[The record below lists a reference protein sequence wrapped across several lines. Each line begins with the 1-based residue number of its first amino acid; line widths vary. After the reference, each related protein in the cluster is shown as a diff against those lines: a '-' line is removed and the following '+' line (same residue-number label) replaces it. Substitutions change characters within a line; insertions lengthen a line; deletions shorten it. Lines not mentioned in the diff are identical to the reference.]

1 MVKRH
6 STINHEDLLFDKQ
19 QVIMIVK
26 SALRR
31 LRAKKIQVDDVIHQI
46 EQHGVQM
53 TRSRFEDLFT
63 SRPNRINGAPP
74 STITAL
80 IHAFFMLDN
89 KILSAREVLTL
100 ANAARLPINYCEQLS
115 VHFANDE
122 WRNAWFDY
130 LPSTQ
135 TTFHRSFLIGR
146 NREFSILLQRLL
158 QEQDHLIISG
168 EPGIGK
174 TVLAQ
179 TLIQELEVLTGQN
192 VTFVY
197 DAESFKTYAQFVT
210 HLANALHI
218 KPLHNEPIELRMA
231 SVLSSQKVR
240 HVFIDDM
247 QTDNLSTHIS
257 ILHTFSQQF
266 PKVRFIITTH
276 QSKQF
281 DGLRQSYEHIITP
294 LDDSQVSS
302 PAMQLFLHTLTINGI
317 SVTDVQKST
326 LLTICQRANGNPQQ
340 IQLLATMRSI
350 EEIQANSK
358 SYTQLLD
365 TLSVRE
371 FSIIRLLLEARGPL
385 STTFLSFYLRHTE
398 HNVTLNTQDILER
411 LVNRGLLTAVMIHSQ
426 KNLVVNQQLLQ
437 GSIQSVADYN
447 LDTTLLLRKLSQMAR
462 GIHVQNYHELTNH
475 DIERITNLLERLH
488 HRSEYLEDICQVIV
502 AWQQLW
508 MHANLTA
515 SIISLIERC
524 TVQFTTSNR
533 ILVDLYLVNGRLHD
547 HRGNTQ
553 SALICLQQAI
563 DTLDLPQSVKWAEI
577 VLDLV
582 SIQLRQ
588 AGFPYTNT
596 IDTIN
601 QICEILQTDQQ
612 HYLLGIAHNILSKT
626 YAAHNNL
633 ERAFTSSY
641 SALQFFREYELSI
654 GHIDALLQR
663 SLIYMYSGDYDIA
676 SGILQGLIQQIRP
689 YKLPYLLATAE
700 LRIAGIHALLRNVDE
715 AFINLTQAF
724 QILHRIGSAHEIL
737 MVADVYSLICY
748 RRGHFVEAYQINK
761 ESSYL
766 REKLDLPRITYIE
779 RLVDDKRQKI
789 LSTVSAE
796 IQAEPVNLTIY
807 DMIDKL
813 WHHLDQKPA
822 YEVTTTV
829 E

>member
-1 MVKRH
+1 MVKH
-6 STINHEDLLFDKQ
+6 QSTISEDLLFDKQ
-19 QVIMIVK
+19 QVITIVK

-31 LRAKKIQVDDVIHQI
+31 LRAKKIQVDNVIHQI

-74 STITAL
+74 STIIAL
-80 IHAFFMLDN
+80 IHAFFALDH
-89 KILSAREVLTL
+89 KILSAKEVLTL
-100 ANAARLPINYCEQLS
+100 ANAARLPINFCEQLS
-115 VHFANDE
+115 VHFAHEE

-135 TTFHRSFLIGR
+135 TSFHRSFLIGR
-146 NREFSILLQRLL
+146 NREFSVLLQHLL

-168 EPGIGK
+168 PPGIGK

-179 TLIQELEVLTGQN
+179 TLIQELEVLMGQN

-197 DAESFKTYAQFVT
+197 AAESFKTYAQFVV
-210 HLANALHI
+210 HIANALHI

-231 SVLSSQKVR
+231 SILSTQKVR

-247 QTDNLSTHIS
+247 HTDDHATHIS
-257 ILHTFSQQF
+257 ILRTFSQQF
-266 PKVRFIITTH
+266 PKVRFIITTRERN
-276 QSKQF
+276 QF
-281 DGLRQSYEHIITP
+281 DELRQSYEHVLTP
-294 LDDSQVSS
+294 LDDSQINSA
-302 PAMQLFLHTLTINGI
+302 AMQLFIHTLTINGI
-317 SVTDVQKST
+317 TINDVNKST
-326 LLTICQRANGNPQQ
+326 LLTICQRAKGNPQQ

-350 EEIQANSK
+350 EEIHTNSQ

-398 HNVTLNTQDILER
+398 HNVTLHTPEILDR
-411 LVNRGLLTAVMIHSQ
+411 LVNRGLLTVVMIYSQ

-437 GSIQSVADYN
+437 NAVNDTTDNN
-447 LDTTLLLRKLSQMAR
+447 LDTALLLRKIAQMAR
-462 GIHVQNYHELTNH
+462 SIHVRNYHELTNH
-475 DIERITNLLERLH
+475 DIERIAHLLERLH
-488 HRSEYLEDICQVIV
+488 YHNEYLEDICHVIV
-502 AWQQLW
+502 AWQNLW

-515 SIISLIERC
+515 PMISLIERC
-524 TVQFTTSNR
+524 TVQFTTPNR
-533 ILVDLYLVNGRLHD
+533 MLVDLYLVNGRLHD

-553 SALICLQQAI
+553 SALICLQQAM
-563 DTLDLPQSVKWAEI
+563 DTLDQPQSVKWAEI
-577 VLDLV
+577 MLDYV
-582 SIQLRQ
+582 DIQSRQ
-588 AGFPYTNT
+588 SMFSHTNA
-596 IDTIN
+596 IETIN
-601 QICEILQTDQQ
+601 QICEILHTDQQ

-626 YAAHNNL
+626 YATQNNL

-676 SGILQGLIQQIRP
+676 NGILQGLIQQIRP

-700 LRIAGIHALLRNVDE
+700 LRIAGIHALLRNVE
-715 AFINLTQAF
+715 AARIHLTQAF
-724 QILHRIGSAHEIL
+724 QTLHRIGSAHEIL

-748 RRGHFVEAYQINK
+748 RQARFVEAYQINK
-761 ESSYL
+761 ASSYL

-779 RLVDDKRQKI
+779 RLVEDKRQKI

-796 IQAEPVNLTIY
+796 IQATPVNLTIY
-807 DMIDKL
+807 DLIDRL
-813 WHHLDQKPA
+813 WGYFDTKSLQTDLNTP
-822 YEVTTTV
+822 
-829 E
+829 